1 MLSACMQHHW
11 KYCQDLED
19 KKRATEIPG
28 VPVDPLPL
36 EDNLAKHI
44 IYVMSRFIYQ
54 VGFLEDR
61 EHSIVTNHHSTSN
74 SMETLV
80 NINSPT
86 SLTIDIYKAASR
98 VVAYV
103 SASNWSITFAKI
115 KNRILYLTTTQ
126 EENPEI
132 TDVMLLECAS
142 LNCKR
147 LSMVLTGKNQES
159 TLCKFLTVYFRIMQ
173 LNFTFT
179 KISTI
184 IYCSHA

>member
-1 MLSACMQHHW
+1 MQHHW
-11 KYCQDLED
+11 NHCQDLED
-19 KKRATEIPG
+19 TEKPANATV

-54 VGFLEDR
+54 TGFLEDR
-61 EHSIVTNHHSTSN
+61 EHNVVINHTSSSC
-74 SMETLV
+74 SMEALLTL
-80 NINSPT
+80 NNSTFPT
-86 SLTIDIYKAASR
+86 TLTIDIYKAASR
-98 VVAYV
+98 IIAYV
-103 SASNWSITFAKI
+103 SASNWPITFAKI

-147 LSMVLTGKNQES
+147 LSMVLTGK
-159 TLCKFLTVYFRIMQ
+159 
-173 LNFTFT
+173 
-179 KISTI
+179 
-184 IYCSHA
+184 